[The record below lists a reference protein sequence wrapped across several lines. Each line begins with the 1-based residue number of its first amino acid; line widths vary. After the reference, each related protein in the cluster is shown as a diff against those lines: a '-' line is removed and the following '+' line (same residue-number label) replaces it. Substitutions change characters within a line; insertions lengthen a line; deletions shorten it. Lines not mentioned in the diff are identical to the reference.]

1 MHPCTHTQ
9 KHEHTYRNIYICTQT
24 YTQTGG
30 GGEKEREGEGGENKL
45 VGNRVNGRIRT
56 LSEGG
61 GELNSMKQQGKG
73 RLELEIQ

>member
-1 MHPCTHTQ
+1 M
-9 KHEHTYRNIYICTQT
+9 YRNIYICTQT

-30 GGEKEREGEGGENKL
+30 GGEKEREGGENKL